1 MDDDHNQS
9 GHPTRRNNDVNLLY
23 QAEHELTGEDAVT
36 VIGICISLLVMLIG
50 ALVCIVC
57 CRHLTL
63 LLQIWL
69 HLLTSSS
76 NSVA

>member
-23 QAEHELTGEDAVT
+23 QAEHELTGENAVT
-36 VIGICISLLVMLIG
+36 VMGICISLLVTLIG

-57 CRHLTL
+57 FRL
-63 LLQIWL
+63 LMLLSQTRL
-69 HLLTSSS
+69 HLLTS
-76 NSVA
+76 